1 MAQRYDDDRSYD
13 SAKRSLSL
21 DSATAAASLVGG
33 YVPTPAAP
41 DFAAPSLGLGDFA
54 SGTAAVGAAKA
65 TTALYIINP
74 GDTVA
79 ISPHDLHQDGL
90 GDCFLISS
98 IGELAITHAA
108 SIQNMIKVNSNGTET
123 VTLYED
129 ANGSLP
135 VPGYTGGF
143 KAVTEVVSNIFN
155 ANSVNSAAGQDVVN
169 GVKEIWPQVLEQA
182 VAQLNG
188 GISAIANGGY
198 PFVAME
204 ELTGKAATWIYQPAS
219 TMTGAQLFTQL
230 TADIKAG
237 DMLTFDTP
245 SNPTG
250 FNLVGGHCYMFD
262 GMTGS
267 GAAATVTLLNPWGT
281 NEPGKIQLS
290 QLAGNICQIDVG
302 HS

>member
-1 MAQRYDDDRSYD
+1 MRNMALTFDNARFHGP
-13 SAKRSLSL
+13 AKRSVQRHGPAGFEAHKPG
-21 DSATAAASLVGG
+21 ATGG
-33 YVPTPAAP
+33 
-41 DFAAPSLGLGDFA
+41 
-54 SGTAAVGAAKA
+54 AVA
-65 TTALYIINP
+65 TALYLTEP

-79 ISPHDLHQDGL
+79 ISPNDLHQDGL

-98 IGELAITHAA
+98 IGELAMTHAS
-108 SIQNMIKVNSNGTET
+108 SITNMIKVNANGTET
-123 VTLYED
+123 VTLYEE
-129 ANGSLP
+129 ASGALP
-135 VPGYTGGF
+135 TPGYTGAF
-143 KAVTEVVSNIFN
+143 KAVTEVVNNVFN

-169 GVKEIWPQVLEQA
+169 GVKETWPQVIEQA

-204 ELTGKAATWIYQPAS
+204 ELTGKAATWIYNPAS
-219 TMTGAQLFTQL
+219 TMTGAQLFSTL
-230 TADIKAG
+230 SADVKAG

-245 SNPTG
+245 SNPSG

-267 GAAATVTLLNPWGT
+267 GSSATVTLLNPWGT
-281 NEPGKIQLS
+281 DEPGKIQLS

-302 HS
+302 HY